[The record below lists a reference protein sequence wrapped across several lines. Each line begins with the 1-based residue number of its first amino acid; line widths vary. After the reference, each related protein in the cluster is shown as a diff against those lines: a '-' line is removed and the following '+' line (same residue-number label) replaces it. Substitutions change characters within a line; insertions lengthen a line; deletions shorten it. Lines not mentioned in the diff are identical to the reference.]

1 MGGDGEKVANT
12 GSAENH
18 EDGSLNPGTPPL
30 PTEFRGCLLEAV
42 DYGLNILG
50 EVVRQAIYERI
61 QKDHGL
67 ARAEIPEQLET
78 FHKALESIFGRSART
93 LERLIAKNLY
103 QKFDL
108 NFTPYPDWT
117 LVEYVNHAKTT
128 STSGPFHK

>member
-1 MGGDGEKVANT
+1 
-12 GSAENH
+12 
-18 EDGSLNPGTPPL
+18 LNPRTPSL

-50 EVVRQAIYERI
+50 EVVRQAIYECI
-61 QKDHGL
+61 QKDRGL

-78 FHKALESIFGRSART
+78 FHKALGSALGEGSAGRV
-93 LERLIAKNLY
+93 ERLIAKKLY

-117 LVEYVNHAKTT
+117 LVEYVNHAKTA
-128 STSGPFHK
+128 STSGLFHK